1 MSVILSKPFHFKSG
15 WPFVAAALLS
25 VVMVFNVA
33 KAADEAVMPPEP
45 SEKLVAIV
53 NGISIRQYEYDIAQQ
68 SLQEELVNLSKAQKQ
83 QRILQFLIDLKLM
96 SEAARQDGFDQKV
109 EYQQK
114 IAFLSEQTLNNLYFV
129 EKVLEKIDD
138 KALLD
143 FYDQE
148 MKKIVP
154 STESHARH
162 ILFDDEDKGNAV
174 LRLLDDGADFA
185 EMAGIHSTG
194 PTKTQ
199 GGDLGYFSEG
209 EMVAEISAALVG
221 LKIGEFTKD
230 LVKTKFGYHIIKLED
245 VREKPLP
252 TFEKVKN
259 SLYGVLL
266 QNKVDELSSELRKSA
281 QIELF
286 IEQEAL
292 DVERTSA
299 NATDALETGA
309 ADVTEI
315 DATIS
320 N

>member
-1 MSVILSKPFHFKSG
+1 MGLRLLKPLYFKNRWS
-15 WPFVAAALLS
+15 FMAAALLC
-25 VVMVFNVA
+25 VGMAFGTA
-33 KAADEAVMPPEP
+33 KAADELVIPLDP

-53 NGISIRQYEYDIAQQ
+53 NGISIRQYEYDIAKQ
-68 SLQEELVNLSKAQKQ
+68 SLQEELTNLSKAQQQ

-96 SEAARQDGFDQKV
+96 SEAARQDGFDEMI

-129 EKVLEKIDD
+129 KKVLEKIDD
-138 KALLD
+138 KALQA

-154 STESHARH
+154 SSETRARH
-162 ILFDDEDKGNAV
+162 ILFDDEDSGKKI
-174 LRLLDDGADFA
+174 LSLLNDGADFA
-185 EMAGIHSTG
+185 EMAEQHSTG

-199 GGDLGYFSEG
+199 GGDLGYFSDG
-209 EMVAEISAALVG
+209 EMVTEFSAAIAG
-221 LKIGEFTKD
+221 LKIGEYTKS
-230 LVKTKFGYHIIKLED
+230 LVKTKFGYHIIMLVD

-252 TFEKVKN
+252 TFEKIKN
-259 SLYGVLL
+259 SLYGILV

-292 DVERTSA
+292 DVQKTSA
-299 NATDALETGA
+299 NSAENKTAVVPVSDSTA
-309 ADVTEI
+309 
-315 DATIS
+315 S

>member
-1 MSVILSKPFHFKSG
+1 MDIMGVKRLKSIYFASG
-15 WPFVAAALLS
+15 WPLATVVLLA
-25 VVMVFNVA
+25 FLLA
-33 KAADEAVMPPEP
+33 FGTARAADEVVIPLDP

-68 SLQEELVNLSKAQKQ
+68 SLKEELTNLSKAQQQ

-96 SEAARQDGFDQKV
+96 SEAARQDGFDELI

-114 IAFLSEQTLNNLYFV
+114 ISFLAEQTLNNLYFV
-129 EKVLEKIDD
+129 KRVLEKIDD
-138 KALLD
+138 KALRA

-148 MKKIVP
+148 MKKVAP
-154 STESHARH
+154 SSETRARH
-162 ILFDDEDKGNAV
+162 ILFDDESKGQQV
-174 LRLLDDGADFA
+174 LKLLNDGADFA
-185 EMAGIHSTG
+185 EMASQHSTG

-209 EMVAEISAALVG
+209 EMVAEFSAALAG
-221 LKIGEFTKD
+221 LKIGEYTQE
-230 LVKTKFGYHIIKLED
+230 LVKTKFGHHIIKLED

-252 TFEKVKN
+252 TFEKIKN
-259 SLYGVLL
+259 SLYGILV

-286 IEQEAL
+286 IEQQAL
-292 DVERTSA
+292 DVQKTS
-299 NATDALETGA
+299 TDAVQNST
-309 ADVTEI
+309 V
-315 DATIS
+315 DAPVNDSSAS

>member
-1 MSVILSKPFHFKSG
+1 MGLRLLKPLCFKSG
-15 WPFVAAALLS
+15 WSFMAAVLLCIG
-25 VVMVFNVA
+25 MAFGTA
-33 KAADEAVMPPEP
+33 KAADELVIPLDP

-53 NGISIRQYEYDIAQQ
+53 NGISIRQYEYDIAKQ
-68 SLQEELVNLSKAQKQ
+68 SLQEELTNLSKAQQQ

-96 SEAARQDGFDQKV
+96 SEAARQDGFDEMI

-129 EKVLEKIDD
+129 KKVLEKIDD
-138 KALLD
+138 KALQA

-154 STESHARH
+154 SSETRARH
-162 ILFDDEDKGNAV
+162 ILFDDEDNGKKI
-174 LRLLDDGADFA
+174 LSLLNDGADFA
-185 EMAGIHSTG
+185 EMAEQHSTG

-199 GGDLGYFSEG
+199 GGDLGYFSDG
-209 EMVAEISAALVG
+209 EMVTEFSAAIAG
-221 LKIGEFTKD
+221 LKIGEYTKS
-230 LVKTKFGYHIIKLED
+230 LVKTKFGYHIIMLVD

-252 TFEKVKN
+252 TFEKIKN
-259 SLYGVLL
+259 SLYGILV

-292 DVERTSA
+292 DVQKTSA
-299 NATDALETGA
+299 NSAENKTAVAPVSDSTA
-309 ADVTEI
+309 
-315 DATIS
+315 S

>member
-1 MSVILSKPFHFKSG
+1 MGVNLLKPLYFKTSRS
-15 WPFVAAALLS
+15 FMAAALLCIG
-25 VVMVFNVA
+25 MAFGTA
-33 KAADEAVMPPEP
+33 KAADEVVIPLDP

-68 SLQEELVNLSKAQKQ
+68 SLQEELTNLSKAQQQ
-83 QRILQFLIDLKLM
+83 QRILQFLVDLKLM
-96 SEAARQDGFDQKV
+96 SEAARKDGFDQMI

-129 EKVLEKIDD
+129 KKVLEKIDD
-138 KALLD
+138 KTLHD

-148 MKKIVP
+148 MKKVVT
-154 STESHARH
+154 SSETHARH
-162 ILFDDEDKGNAV
+162 ILFEDEDIGKRV
-174 LRLLDDGADFA
+174 IDLLDGGADFA
-185 EMAGIHSTG
+185 EMAAQYSTG

-209 EMVAEISAALVG
+209 EMVAEFSAAIAG
-221 LKIGEFTKD
+221 LKIGEYTKS

-252 TFEKVKN
+252 TFEKIKN
-259 SLYGVLL
+259 SLYGILV

-292 DVERTSA
+292 DA
-299 NATDALETGA
+299 QETNITPAENKTADVAA
-309 ADVTEI
+309 ADTS
-315 DATIS
+315 T
-320 N
+320 NN

>member
-1 MSVILSKPFHFKSG
+1 MSVRLLKPFHFKSG

-25 VVMVFNVA
+25 VVMAFGVA
-33 KAADEAVMPPEP
+33 KAADEVMIPLEP

-83 QRILQFLIDLKLM
+83 QRVLQFLIDLKLM
-96 SEAARQDGFDQKV
+96 SEAARQDGFDQMI

-129 EKVLEKIDD
+129 KKVLEKIDD
-138 KALLD
+138 KALQD

-148 MKKIVP
+148 MEKIVA
-154 STESHARH
+154 STESRARH
-162 ILFDDEDKGNAV
+162 ILFDDEDKGKAV
-174 LRLLDDGADFA
+174 LKLLDGGADFA

-209 EMVAEISAALVG
+209 EMVAEFSAALVG
-221 LKIGEFTKD
+221 LEIGEYTSK
-230 LVKTKFGYHIIKLED
+230 LVKTKFGFHIIKLED

-252 TFEKVKN
+252 TFEKIKN
-259 SLYGVLL
+259 SLYGILV

-292 DVERTSA
+292 DEQKT
-299 NATDALETGA
+299 NADAAENKVADAPETDA
-309 ADVTEI
+309 I
-315 DATIS
+315 IS

>member
-1 MSVILSKPFHFKSG
+1 MGLRLLKPLCFKSG
-15 WPFVAAALLS
+15 WSFMAAVLLCIG
-25 VVMVFNVA
+25 MAFGTA
-33 KAADEAVMPPEP
+33 KAADELVIPLDP

-53 NGISIRQYEYDIAQQ
+53 NGISIRQYEYDIAKQ
-68 SLQEELVNLSKAQKQ
+68 SLQEELTNLSKAQQQ

-96 SEAARQDGFDQKV
+96 SEAARQDGFDEMI

-129 EKVLEKIDD
+129 KKVLEKIDD
-138 KALLD
+138 KALQA

-154 STESHARH
+154 SSETRARH
-162 ILFDDEDKGNAV
+162 ILFDDEDNGKKI
-174 LRLLDDGADFA
+174 LSLLNDGADFA
-185 EMAGIHSTG
+185 EMAEQHSTG

-199 GGDLGYFSEG
+199 GGDLGYFSDG
-209 EMVAEISAALVG
+209 EMVTEFSAAIAG
-221 LKIGEFTKD
+221 LKIGEYTKS
-230 LVKTKFGYHIIKLED
+230 LVKTKFGYHIIMLVD

-252 TFEKVKN
+252 TFEKIKN
-259 SLYGVLL
+259 SLYGILV

-292 DVERTSA
+292 DVQKTSA
-299 NATDALETGA
+299 NSAENKTAVVPVSDSTA
-309 ADVTEI
+309 
-315 DATIS
+315 S